1 MTELTSLGPTRDAYD
16 AVAAVYAEQFH
27 DSLRDRA
34 VERALLGAFA
44 ELVRTNGDGEVAD
57 LGCGPGY
64 VTAHLHGLGLRAF
77 GVDASPE
84 MIGLARAAH
93 PELRFEI
100 GSMGALAVAD
110 GALAGVLSRWSVIH
124 LPPHELPPV
133 LAEFSRVLAPGG
145 HLLVDFP
152 ATDGPEHE
160 TQSYDHTVATAYR
173 WNPDRLAALLREH
186 GLTELT
192 RTTIAPRATDRRQ
205 FNEIQLLARKESC

>member
-1 MTELTSLGPTRDAYD
+1 MTEPTSLAPTRDAYD
-16 AVAAVYAEQFH
+16 AVAAVYAERFH

-44 ELVRTNGDGEVAD
+44 ELVRANGDGEVAD

-93 PELRFEI
+93 PGLRFEV
-100 GSMGALAVAD
+100 GSMGALALAD
-110 GALAGVLSRWSVIH
+110 GTLAGVLSRWSIIH
-124 LPPHELPPV
+124 LPPHELSSV
-133 LAEFSRVLAPGG
+133 VAEFARVLAPGG
-145 HLLVDFP
+145 HLLVAFP

-160 TQSYDHTVATAYR
+160 TQSYDHVVATAYR
-173 WNPDRLAALLREH
+173 WNPDRLAALLRTH
-186 GLTELT
+186 GLTETT
-192 RTTIAPRATDRRQ
+192 RTTIAPHPTDRRQ
-205 FNEIQLLARKESC
+205 FDEIQLLARKD

>member
-100 GSMGALAVAD
+100 GSMGALDVAD

-133 LAEFSRVLAPGG
+133 VAEFSRVLAPGG
-145 HLLVDFP
+145 HLMVDFP

-192 RTTIAPRATDRRQ
+192 RTTIAPRPTDRRQ
-205 FNEIQLLARKESC
+205 FREIQLLARKE